1 MRHAVLWGDTT
12 GGQLFNSYVARML
25 HEFVDPTSPYCI
37 DGLLRI
43 DIRCCTKGHSYMWAD
58 RALVPIK
65 RYARSVPNGIVCGF
79 HHHFDGIVDQ
89 AVKGKYIPRT
99 YETCIRKSAMGG
111 SLFNLH
117 VVQLSDVL
125 DFKGWLEDKQSIMV
139 PKGRVFRSLDPDCAH
154 EGPDFKLQQ
163 YCWLTAGTLDTVD
176 HLDELWVRTAY
187 DDTEEWTV
195 LPLLRRKGK
204 GTIAV
209 TRDNIAEQRGLQ
221 SAPQPVRSQ
230 LGVLDALQSDDIHV
244 ITAMMDGQ
252 SGELEPVWPTI
263 KGSVEL
269 TQRRKEK
276 AAEKT
281 RKKHKKL
288 GIVLQQALTVP
299 PAASRGQPF
308 VAPAEDGAAEA
319 HTSHVV
325 RLEGPCVG
333 RGAKAAA
340 AADDDDDD
348 DDDDEAEEEGPD
360 SDDDGDDNDDDQG
373 ARGSG
378 GGAGGDAKAV
388 ELPRVRVR
396 IGRVFVPES

>member
-1 MRHAVLWGDTT
+1 M
-12 GGQLFNSYVARML
+12 
-25 HEFVDPTSPYCI
+25 
-37 DGLLRI
+37 
-43 DIRCCTKGHSYMWAD
+43 K
-58 RALVPIK
+58 
-65 RYARSVPNGIVCGF
+65 
-79 HHHFDGIVDQ
+79 
-89 AVKGKYIPRT
+89 
-99 YETCIRKSAMGG
+99 
-111 SLFNLH
+111 
-117 VVQLSDVL
+117 
-125 DFKGWLEDKQSIMV
+125 
-139 PKGRVFRSLDPDCAH
+139 
-154 EGPDFKLQQ
+154 
-163 YCWLTAGTLDTVD
+163 
-176 HLDELWVRTAY
+176 TAY
-187 DDTEEWTV
+187 EDTEEWTI

-308 VAPAEDGAAEA
+308 VATAEDGAAEG
-319 HTSHVV
+319 HTTHVV
-325 RLEGPCVG
+325 RLEGPSVG

-340 AADDDDDD
+340 A

-360 SDDDGDDNDDDQG
+360 SDDDGDGNDDDQG

-378 GGAGGDAKAV
+378 GGAGGGAKAV
-388 ELPRVRVR
+388 TLPHVRVR